1 MFCSCGAIA
10 ASAGGHSG
18 HIGFVWEWPNPVY
31 GAGEDGRTVP
41 VPGDRTLTLITL
53 IEVGTAAIAELLHS
67 DGVLSGVRVWC
78 DRVCLG
84 NCSRV
89 IV

>member
-1 MFCSCGAIA
+1 M
-10 ASAGGHSG
+10 
-18 HIGFVWEWPNPVY
+18 Y

-78 DRVCLG
+78 IRVCFG
-84 NCSRV
+84 KCSRV
-89 IV
+89 IFVCVYVWCGDCRFHCCGWSVVLS